1 MVPDRTPK
9 NRRDRISQ
17 MGTGSNGPFSSPF
30 VQSSSPGYRARP
42 FESHHSALRSKIGMN
57 PLSPQQKFE
66 NSNYSDPSSRA
77 PLSELSETVDAL
89 EDDVN
94 VQDSEIDESLD
105 QVIMAVDMRDKDT
118 VGCCYYVAKEE
129 KLYMMDD
136 VNYGGIDVIDA
147 R

>member
-1 MVPDRTPK
+1 MVPDRKPIY
-9 NRRDRISQ
+9 RRDRISPL
-17 MGTGSNGPFSSPF
+17 GTGSNSPFSSAF

-42 FESHHSALRSKIGMN
+42 FESHHSAVRSKIGMN
-57 PLSPQQKFE
+57 SLSPQQNLE
-66 NSNYSDPSSRA
+66 NSNYSD
-77 PLSELSETVDAL
+77 LSETVVAL
-89 EDDVN
+89 EDDAN
-94 VQDSEIDESLD
+94 VQDGEIDNSLD

-136 VNYGGIDVIDA
+136 FNYGGIDVIDA